1 LNYDLNLLRTLLPGF
16 SEVEKQESKQILA
29 ELNPLVDGKP

>member
-1 LNYDLNLLRTLLPGF
+1 MNYELNLLRTLLPGF
-16 SEVEKQESKQILA
+16 SVEEKQESERILA